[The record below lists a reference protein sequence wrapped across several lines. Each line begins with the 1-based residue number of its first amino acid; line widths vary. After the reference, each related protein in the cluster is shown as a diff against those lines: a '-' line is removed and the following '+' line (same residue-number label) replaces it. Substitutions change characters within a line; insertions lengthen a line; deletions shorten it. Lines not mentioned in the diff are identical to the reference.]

1 MPTQEEITSIQQAYG
16 FLTKSKNILIALPQ
30 QPSTDAIA
38 SGLALYLMLQKLEKN
53 VKVVASNFELVPSHH
68 FLAKSKEI
76 ETELTQL
83 RKFIISVDT
92 KDAPVEEL
100 SYDMVG
106 DLLQIYITPK
116 NGSLTNENIKTSA
129 GNYNFDCILIL
140 DAPSLPS
147 LGKIFE
153 DNADFFYQ
161 TPIINIDHHSS
172 NEQFGQINIVDLVAT
187 SVSEI
192 IFEILREFGH
202 NVLDEQIAT
211 NLLAGIIAKTK
222 SFRSLSATPKS
233 LNIASHLIAQGARR
247 EEIINNLY
255 RTKSLNVIQLWGRA
269 LARLKTSFEGSVVY
283 SKLSTSD
290 FERSHTREQD
300 LPGVL
305 DEIMVNAEGAEIGFI
320 TYEQSGGTIGII
332 LSTLKSHNALD
343 ALKQFSP
350 QGNNNLAR
358 ASVPGVLAEIEQ
370 AVLDAIGNS
379 FSSYK

>member
-1 MPTQEEITSIQQAYG
+1 MPTQEEITSIQQSYG
-16 FLTKSKNILIALPQ
+16 LLTKAKNILIALPQ
-30 QPSTDAIA
+30 DPSTDAIA

-53 VKVVASNFELVPSHH
+53 VKVVASNFELPPSHH

-76 ETELTQL
+76 TSDLTQL
-83 RKFIISVDT
+83 RKFVISVDT
-92 KDAPVEEL
+92 KSAPVEEL
-100 SYDMVG
+100 SYDMTG

-116 NGSLTNENIKTSA
+116 KGFFSDKDITTSA
-129 GNYNFDCILIL
+129 GNYTYDCIIVL

-147 LGKIFE
+147 LGKVFE

-161 TPIINIDHHSS
+161 TPVINIDHHAS

-192 IFEILREFGH
+192 VFEILREFGH

-269 LARLKTSFEGSVVY
+269 LARLKTAFEGMVVY
-283 SKLSTSD
+283 SKLGLSD
-290 FERSHTREQD
+290 FERSNTTELD
-300 LPGVL
+300 LPGIL
-305 DEIMVNAEGAEIGFI
+305 DEIMVNAEGAEIGFVS
-320 TYEQSGGTIGII
+320 YEHQDGSVGII
-332 LSTLKSHNALD
+332 LSTLKSHNSLEI
-343 ALKQFSP
+343 LKP
-350 QGNNNLAR
+350 LEPTGNHNLAK
-358 ASVPGVLAEIEQ
+358 AKTVGALAEVEQ
-370 AVLDAIGNS
+370 NLLDIIGN
-379 FSSYK
+379 YLLKVR